1 MTQLHSTTT
10 LDRLYFV
17 YDVAAAARLATIKIL
32 VVNCVVVVV
41 EVLWGIVHVVL
52 LLLQLMSA
60 ISDDTVRLA
69 GN

>member
-1 MTQLHSTTT
+1 MN
-10 LDRLYFV
+10 RLYFV
-17 YDVAAAARLATIKIL
+17 DDAAAAARLATIKIL
-32 VVNCVVVVV
+32 VVNCVVVVA
-41 EVLWGIVHVVL
+41 VLWGFVHVVL